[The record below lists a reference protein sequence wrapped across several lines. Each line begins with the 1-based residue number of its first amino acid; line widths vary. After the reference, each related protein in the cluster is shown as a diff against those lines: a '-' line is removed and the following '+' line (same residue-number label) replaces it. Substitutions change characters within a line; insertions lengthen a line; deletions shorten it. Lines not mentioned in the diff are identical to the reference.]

1 VPARLTA
8 PLAQV
13 LAPSRHTRRSRLLLR
28 QEADARAAQ
37 ARVLGKSIE
46 DILVKEEPDEWRQW
60 VALSPPPE
68 TAGLSQKGRF
78 ETLLGCRHGAHRYFA
93 NVPPADP

>member
-1 VPARLTA
+1 
-8 PLAQV
+8 
-13 LAPSRHTRRSRLLLR
+13 LR

-60 VALSPPPE
+60 VMGWTPPD
-68 TAGLSQKGRF
+68 GI
-78 ETLLGCRHGAHRYFA
+78 Y
-93 NVPPADP
+93 VPR